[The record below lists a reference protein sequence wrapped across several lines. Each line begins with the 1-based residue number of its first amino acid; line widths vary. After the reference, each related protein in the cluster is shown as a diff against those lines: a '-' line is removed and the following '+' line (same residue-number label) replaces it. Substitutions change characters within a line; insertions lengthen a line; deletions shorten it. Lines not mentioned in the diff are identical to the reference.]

1 VFGLNEALMSFI
13 RRQVGLRTDAASSTG
28 SLHAKV
34 TEIRNYLAGTVYTN
48 VYNNLVQF
56 NPKSLLNV
64 IGYAPGYSSEETE
77 TVVINLTGKIGYL
90 YAVNIYSNHNTTL
103 QTTLTVTID
112 GVTMDIFKRAIAQSE
127 YQTRI
132 HIPIGMHFLSSCKV
146 AVKVRTG
153 SGASS
158 AALYVN
164 AMYYSN

>member
-1 VFGLNEALMSFI
+1 MSFI

-56 NPKSLLNV
+56 SPKPLLNV
-64 IGYAPGYSSEETE
+64 IRSAYGGSSETE
-77 TVVINLTGKIGYL
+77 TVIMDLTDKIGYL
-90 YAVNIYSNHNTTL
+90 YAVNIYSDHDATL
-103 QTTLTVTID
+103 RTTLTVTID
-112 GVTMDIFKRAIAQSE
+112 GVAMEIFKRPIAQSE

-132 HIPIGMHFLSSCKV
+132 HIPIGMHFFSSCKV
-146 AVKVRTG
+146 AVKVRSS

-158 AALYVN
+158 SALYVS